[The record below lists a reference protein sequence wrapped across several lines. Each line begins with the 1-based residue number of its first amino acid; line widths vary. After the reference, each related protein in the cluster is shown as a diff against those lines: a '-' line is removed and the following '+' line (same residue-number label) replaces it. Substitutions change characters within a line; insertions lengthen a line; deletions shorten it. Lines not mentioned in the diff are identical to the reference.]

1 MVMADKTR
9 RKELVARYRQRKT
22 EAGVYRIVNCTNGKS
37 LLGSTT
43 DLASMGNK
51 MAFAQ
56 TTGTPGALGL
66 ELRDDARAHGMGA
79 FSLEIL
85 EVLDVTPEMSANGIR
100 SDLAALEALWRE
112 KYDPALLY

>member
-1 MVMADKTR
+1 MADRER
-9 RKELVARYRQRKT
+9 RKELMASYRQRKT
-22 EAGVYRIVNCTNGKS
+22 EAGVYRIVNRTNGKS

-56 TTGTPGALGL
+56 TTGMPGALGL
-66 ELRDDARAHGMGA
+66 ELRDDARAHGIGA
-79 FSLEIL
+79 FALEIL
-85 EVLDVTPEMSANGIR
+85 EVLDVTPEMKAQAIR
-100 SDLAALEALWRE
+100 SDLATLEALWRE